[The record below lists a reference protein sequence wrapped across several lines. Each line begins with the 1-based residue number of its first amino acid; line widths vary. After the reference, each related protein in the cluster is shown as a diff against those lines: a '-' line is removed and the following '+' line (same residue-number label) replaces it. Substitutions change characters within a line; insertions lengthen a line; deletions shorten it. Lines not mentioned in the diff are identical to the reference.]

1 MNNYLKKRLIPVILV
16 KEGNVVQSIKF
27 SEYKIIG
34 KPVETI
40 SRLNK
45 FGSDEIILLDIS
57 KKKELFSRFCVRSQP
72 LVFRAVGIQ
81 GVSPPHQINKNN
93 TIRFWI

>member
-45 FGSDEIILLDIS
+45 FGSDEIILLDI
-57 KKKELFSRFCVRSQP
+57 
-72 LVFRAVGIQ
+72 
-81 GVSPPHQINKNN
+81 
-93 TIRFWI
+93 

>member
-57 KKKELFSRFCVRSQP
+57 KKKRIYEL
-72 LVFRAVGIQ
+72 
-81 GVSPPHQINKNN
+81 
-93 TIRFWI
+93 

>member
-1 MNNYLKKRLIPVILV
+1 MVFSFIPKKSRGWVKAFKKFFIFMNNYLKKRLIPVILI

-57 KKKELFSRFCVRSQP
+57 KKRIYKQ
-72 LVFRAVGIQ
+72 
-81 GVSPPHQINKNN
+81 
-93 TIRFWI
+93 